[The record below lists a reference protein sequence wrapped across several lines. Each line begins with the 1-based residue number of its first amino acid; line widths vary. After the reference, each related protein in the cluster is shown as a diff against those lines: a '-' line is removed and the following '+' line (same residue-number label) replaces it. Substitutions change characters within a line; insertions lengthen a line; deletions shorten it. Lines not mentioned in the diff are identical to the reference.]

1 MEATVTITDGASN
14 HAVSRDGT
22 EIGYWTS
29 GDGPPLLLVHGVL
42 GDHSRW
48 EALRPHL
55 VPSFTVHAMDR
66 RGRGASGDA
75 PEYAVEREFEDVAA
89 VVDAVAGAAGAPVAV
104 YGHSGGASFALG
116 AAALSSNVG
125 RLVLYEPAVNTVDL
139 LPPGLLERFDALLA
153 AGEPEAVV
161 ETFCREVLHM
171 TDEQVVAYRQQP
183 SWPARVAASYTLPRE
198 LRIPPERLF
207 DAERAAAVTVPT
219 LLLEGSESPDGFK
232 AAIGDV
238 AAALSD
244 ARVAVLDGQGHTAD
258 VLAPE
263 LVAERLFAFLGEP
276 HRPSDERIH
285 RAVSADGTEIVGR
298 MHGQGPPL
306 VLLHGRL
313 EDGDSCWGPMLP
325 LLTDRFTCYTP
336 STRGRGLSGDNP
348 DHAPECL
355 VEDAAAFI
363 DSIGEPVRVF
373 GWSSGAAL
381 ALAALARS
389 TMGAAAAIYEP
400 SVSEVINE
408 QDGARLRDAVAG
420 MAEMASD
427 GRPAEAARAFLAV
440 VATDDEL
447 AAALAAGYEDT
458 WAGYVPV
465 ALQEFQQ
472 THLSPSDA
480 PRPTDPSLLA
490 QISAPVLVLH
500 GTQTPLQSLTDGVDH
515 VARYV
520 PDARVREIPGVGHL
534 APIVQPAPIAEQL
547 IRFFHSAAGTSLC
560 PASRRAG
567 TDQSARAPRGS

>member
-1 MEATVTITDGASN
+1 VTATDGADH
-14 HAVSRDGT
+14 HAVSGDGT

-29 GDGPPLLLVHGVL
+29 GEGPPLLPVHGVL
-42 GDHSRW
+42 SDHSRW

-55 VPSFTVHAMDR
+55 APSFTVHAMDR

-89 VVDAVAGAAGAPVAV
+89 VVDAVAAAADAPVAV

-125 RLVLYEPAVNTVDL
+125 RLVLYEPAVNTFDV
-139 LPPGLLERFDALLA
+139 LPPGLLERFDTLLA

-161 ETFCREVLHM
+161 ETFCRQILHM
-171 TDEQVVAYRQQP
+171 ADEQVDAYRQQP
-183 SWPARVAASYTLPRE
+183 SWPARVAAAHTLPRE

-207 DAERAAAVTVPT
+207 DAENAATVTVPT

-232 AAIGDV
+232 AGIGDV
-238 AAALSD
+238 AAALPD

-263 LVAERLFAFLGEP
+263 LVTERLLAFLGEP
-276 HRPSDERIH
+276 HQLSDERIH

-298 MHGQGPPL
+298 VHGQGPPL
-306 VLLHGRL
+306 VFLHGRL

-348 DHAPECL
+348 DHAPERL
-355 VEDAAAFI
+355 VEDAVAFI

-389 TMGAAAAIYEP
+389 TMGSAAAIYEP
-400 SVSEVINE
+400 SVSEVIHE
-408 QDGARLRDAVAG
+408 QDGARLRSAVAG
-420 MAEMASD
+420 MAEMARD
-427 GRPAEAARAFLAV
+427 GRPAEAASAF
-440 VATDDEL
+440 
-447 AAALAAGYEDT
+447 
-458 WAGYVPV
+458 WPW
-465 ALQEFQQ
+465 
-472 THLSPSDA
+472 SPRS
-480 PRPTDPSLLA
+480 
-490 QISAPVLVLH
+490 
-500 GTQTPLQSLTDGVDH
+500 
-515 VARYV
+515 
-520 PDARVREIPGVGHL
+520 
-534 APIVQPAPIAEQL
+534 
-547 IRFFHSAAGTSLC
+547 
-560 PASRRAG
+560 RAG
-567 TDQSARAPRGS
+567 RRRGNRLRRRVGTLRPRRPAGVPADTPEPLRDAQADRPRAARTDLGAGAGLARIPDTTAVPHRRRGPRGQLCLRRPSARDPQATAIDVGGRARLVYPNCRTYQIDHQT